1 MKKYL
6 RAKHCA
12 EYLSVAETTFWHW
25 VSDGLIRKGTR
36 LSSRV
41 TVWTVDD
48 LEDFIKRR
56 QQAENHAQCALAL

>member
-25 VSDGLIRKGTR
+25 VNDGLIRKGTR

-56 QQAENHAQCALAL
+56 QQAETYAQCALAL